1 MTRELL
7 NDYGAML
14 RPRGRETIW
23 YVVWLYSQ
31 PDRCIEVPIK
41 RTDRWCTSCCLARRG
56 HVGDQEF
63 NSDVIDFITWV
74 RKSLPTS
81 RRAKTQAL
89 QRCRWESG
97 CQCDFGQE
105 LVAALSHQD
114 FLLFSQSW
122 FHKYH
127 WCNSW
132 RALNRSW
139 AQWCWLDI
147 TYPAG
152 SPFK

>member
-1 MTRELL
+1 MTRDLM

-23 YVVWLYSQ
+23 HVVWLCS
-31 PDRCIEVPIK
+31 PSDRCIEVPIE
-41 RTDRWCTSCCLARRG
+41 RTDRWGTSCYLARWG
-56 HVGDQEF
+56 HVGDQQF
-63 NSDVIDFITWV
+63 NSDVIDVISCV

-105 LVAALSHQD
+105 LVAALSRQD

-122 FHKYH
+122 FRKY
-127 WCNSW
+127 N
-132 RALNRSW
+132 
-139 AQWCWLDI
+139 
-147 TYPAG
+147 
-152 SPFK
+152 